1 MNDRS
6 DAKLGIGLAILA
18 AVLTITGCGG
28 SSSDPAADA
37 AGESPEPAASASA
50 EAAGESSE
58 PATSASGEAADS
70 AGLGTDDVAYLSR
83 LGLIRGHLRVGIE
96 LYRAGH
102 VAHAQSHMKH
112 PGDEL
117 YSALEGAFAAR
128 GAEGFADELSTLAT
142 AVEDEAA
149 EADVDAAYEALLE
162 AVARAE
168 SHVDSGI
175 ATDAAAQAAIVVNLL
190 ETAAEEYGIG
200 VAGGEVTDVHEYQ
213 DAYGFTVVAG
223 ERAEAAQSRVIERS
237 DHAVFQMIVDEID
250 ALSRLWPELV
260 PSGAIGTDPAEL
272 ETGLMR
278 IEETAADRL

>member
-6 DAKLGIGLAILA
+6 DAKLALGLAVLA
-18 AVLTITGCGG
+18 AIFTITGCGG
-28 SSSDPAADA
+28 PSSDPAVDEAGDSA
-37 AGESPEPAASASA
+37 APAASA
-50 EAAGESSE
+50 
-58 PATSASGEAADS
+58 PAEAADS

-83 LGLIRGHLRVGIE
+83 LGLIRGHLRVGME

-102 VAHAQSHMKH
+102 VMHAQSHMKH

-128 GAEGFADELSTLAT
+128 GAEGFADELSALAT

-162 AVARAE
+162 AVMLAE

-175 ATDAAAQAAIVVNLL
+175 ATDAPAQAAIIVNLL
-190 ETAAEEYGIG
+190 ETAAEEYSIG

-223 ERAEAAQSRVIERS
+223 DRAETTQSRVIERS

-260 PSGAIGTDPAEL
+260 PSGAIGTDPADL
-272 ETGLMR
+272 ETALTR